1 MNTPDRPQYSF
12 LVHSLLLIKI
22 ILNNKDDVRLKY
34 FLNEYIEN
42 LAIGISNLINIFEP
56 EKILIGGGF
65 ADYKEILLEPL
76 KQQLLTGNLLFNK
89 RNDIIIQLAKFKND
103 AGIIGATLI

>member
-1 MNTPDRPQYSF
+1 MVKEFD
-12 LVHSLLLIKI
+12 LASLRNEEI
-22 ILNNKDDVRLKY
+22 IEFISNNKDDIRLKY

-56 EKILIGGGF
+56 ERILIGGSF
-65 ADYKEILLEPL
+65 ADYKEILIEPL
-76 KQQLLTGNLLFNK
+76 KKRILDGNLLFNK